1 MPKTGRAAYTRG
13 LESGV
18 VIKYIKGKTKNG
30 YRSVLDF
37 LKAEDNKEF
46 KDVSE
51 SMF

>member
-1 MPKTGRAAYTRG
+1 MLMENTERI
-13 LESGV
+13 V
-18 VIKYIKGKTKNG
+18 GKTKNG